1 MTALGVQVHLGDI
14 RESSGDPYSG
24 PQCGRSSPQTKNDVD
39 SCTDDESSKF
49 IQHAFLVN
57 QRRTCLTFARVNHAA
72 LTKKSQHKQSTA
84 KFFQTSVPALPTSI
98 PQYSMGQAGV
108 S

>member
-1 MTALGVQVHLGDI
+1 MTALGVQTHLGDI
-14 RESSGDPYSG
+14 REASGDPYSE
-24 PQCGRSSPQTKNDVD
+24 PQCGWSSPQTKLNVD
-39 SCTDDESSKF
+39 SCTDDESHF
-49 IQHAFLVN
+49 NQRAFLVN
-57 QRRTCLTFARVNHAA
+57 QRRTCLTFAMVNHAA